1 MSIQVNMNRAA
12 LYRQTKSSRNV
23 SNEFVLS
30 KKQQSSVNLFFAA
43 FIINCLSYL
52 TAVTN
57 NPVLSP
63 AACQGF
69 QAIALAMII
78 FAWINLVKF
87 KFDNKYL
94 EVVFIIF
101 IIYSVTIVI
110 RDPNYTYD
118 IAKKV
123 MFDPGMGM
131 MGYLTPLVMLFPRS
145 IAVYKKAFK
154 VVAIFGILFFVYI
167 IVYFNIVH
175 DSNWKS
181 LIALSYIENFFGVL
195 AFPSGF
201 ILLTFL
207 YHPKKIKRLAFA
219 VMFIGL
225 YFLIFRARRGAMFL
239 CLTSLAGAGMIYLVH
254 TKRTVLV
261 ITLSVIFIFVGSV
274 FVSNVKLPS
283 MFDFLMSRGDEDT
296 RSIMEKYMKEDLT
309 QNEWLFGKGINGK
322 YYCPVILDPNDLSMK
337 RDIIET
343 GYLQIILKGGL
354 VHIILFCLIFL
365 PAIFLGFF
373 RSSNILSKA
382 GALYILLA
390 MVYTYPTIVT
400 GFGLFYIWVW
410 LSVGICY
417 SKKIRNMSD
426 EDITKYLS
434 DVKPPSGKKKLRNA
448 VS

>member
-1 MSIQVNMNRAA
+1 M
-12 LYRQTKSSRNV
+12 
-23 SNEFVLS
+23 SNEFTLS
-30 KKQQSSVNLFFAA
+30 KKQQSSVNIFFSA
-43 FIINCLSYL
+43 FILNSLSYL
-52 TAVTN
+52 TAITN
-57 NPVLSP
+57 NPVLNG
-63 AACQGF
+63 AACQGL

-78 FAWINLVKF
+78 FSWINLIKF
-87 KFDNKYL
+87 RFDNKYL

-101 IIYSVTIVI
+101 IIYSTTVII

-118 IAKKV
+118 IAKRV
-123 MFDPGMGM
+123 VFDPGMGM
-131 MGYLTPLVMLFPRS
+131 MGYLAPLVMLFPRS

-154 VVAIFGILFFVYI
+154 TTVIFGVLFFVYI

-181 LIALSYIENFFGVL
+181 LTALSYIENFFGVL
-195 AFPSGF
+195 AFPAGF

-207 YHPKKIKRLAFA
+207 YHPKKIKKLAFA

-225 YFLIFRARRGAMFL
+225 YFLIYRARRGAMFL
-239 CLTSLAGAGMIYLVH
+239 CLTSMAGAGMIYLVH

-261 ITLSVIFIFVGSV
+261 ITLSVIFIFVGSI
-274 FVSNVKLPS
+274 FVSNIKLPS
-283 MFDFLMSRGDEDT
+283 TFDYLMARGDEDT

-365 PAIFLGFF
+365 PAIFFGFF
-373 RSSNILSKA
+373 RSSNILTKA
-382 GALYILLA
+382 GALYILLC

-410 LSVGICY
+410 LCVGICY

-426 EDITKYLS
+426 EDIKKYLS
-434 DVKPPSGKKKLRNA
+434 DIKPLTAKRKFRNE